1 MYNTEESEE
10 EVEQERRKGGGVR
23 MTRGR
28 GGKNDVLW
36 KKMNGKK
43 AEKCCKM
50 KMNWLQIDV

>member
-1 MYNTEESEE
+1 MYNTEESEEE

-43 AEKCCKM
+43 RRNAAK
-50 KMNWLQIDV
+50 